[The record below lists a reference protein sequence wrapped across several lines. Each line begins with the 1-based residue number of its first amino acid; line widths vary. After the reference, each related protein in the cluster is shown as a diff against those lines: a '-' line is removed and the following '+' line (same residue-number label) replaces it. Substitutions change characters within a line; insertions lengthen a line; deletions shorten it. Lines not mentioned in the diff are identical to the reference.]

1 MRSLLRLFMFGLL
14 SACDQPSPAFYG
26 AEASRHEIGGNLF
39 SVYVKAEQAQAIRT
53 NFAKRPDISNIAQ
66 QAETAMEA
74 ASGCPVVE
82 IYGDVALMN
91 GTLDCSKPLVPG
103 QRARWVKPP
112 RRGWTCLG
120 DSRASHW
127 GDWSDV
133 TLECF

>member
-1 MRSLLRLFMFGLL
+1 MRSLLCLL
-14 SACDQPSPAFYG
+14 MCGMISACDSPSPAFHG
-26 AEASRHEIGGNLF
+26 AEASQHEVGGNVF
-39 SVYVKAEQAQAIRT
+39 SVYVKTGQAQAIRT
-53 NFAKRPDISNIAQ
+53 NFAKRPDIRAIAR

-74 ASGCPVVE
+74 ASGCSVVE
-82 IYGDVALMN
+82 IYGDVALLN
-91 GTLDCSKPLVPG
+91 GTLECSQPLDPG